1 MGAKEWSKVSTFINQ
16 NWADIEKSIEV
27 ERIIKSRLQEAIIGI
42 IETIGITA
50 TDSQMIFTLI
60 NKEGTKL
67 SAVEILSAKPSWNII
82 VKSPSN
88 DLEKERKLL
97 YEAIKN
103 DAIVG
108 TVRWDYP
115 ATIYS
120 RLNNF
125 DFLFPKLDYQIS
137 NQLDKKL
144 TLGFKILSGIYQ
156 KGIKKEEVDALSLN
170 RNITWE
176 SDIDSLISDL
186 QLMGKLL
193 SDSNYF
199 KFLNGLGKSFM
210 EITSDA
216 IALNF
221 LFTIFHDF
229 VKKGKPIGNSA
240 KTKMFVHNSIIL
252 ADRLMFEY
260 VSFKW
265 RGSSDGKI
273 SRNISAF
280 GGLPEKFVSVEDKS
294 WTNLFKSINDK
305 YEIDD
310 SDITFG
316 LSKSL
321 IYHVYSIMGFS
332 CPSAL
337 KFDVDH
343 IIPQTLF
350 DSSSIPKAN
359 LVKNAL
365 FNLCP
370 LPAIGN
376 KKKNDKKLKDISDKW
391 LIGQIEYFS
400 EIKEA
405 QFNHYSDVQNW
416 EELKKVR
423 RDFFEKQFISERNTI
438 INN

>member
-1 MGAKEWSKVSTFINQ
+1 
-16 NWADIEKSIEV
+16 
-27 ERIIKSRLQEAIIGI
+27 
-42 IETIGITA
+42 
-50 TDSQMIFTLI
+50 
-60 NKEGTKL
+60 
-67 SAVEILSAKPSWNII
+67 
-82 VKSPSN
+82 
-88 DLEKERKLL
+88 
-97 YEAIKN
+97 
-103 DAIVG
+103 
-108 TVRWDYP
+108 
-115 ATIYS
+115 
-120 RLNNF
+120 
-125 DFLFPKLDYQIS
+125 
-137 NQLDKKL
+137 
-144 TLGFKILSGIYQ
+144 
-156 KGIKKEEVDALSLN
+156 
-170 RNITWE
+170 
-176 SDIDSLISDL
+176 
-186 QLMGKLL
+186 
-193 SDSNYF
+193 
-199 KFLNGLGKSFM
+199 
-210 EITSDA
+210 
-216 IALNF
+216 
-221 LFTIFHDF
+221 
-229 VKKGKPIGNSA
+229 
-240 KTKMFVHNSIIL
+240 MFVHNSIIL